1 MVQEA
6 NTFLTTDA
14 VGNREQLSDVVSRIT
29 PEDTP
34 IFTLIG
40 TGKINGTHPEW
51 ETETLAPPG
60 QNAQLEGDDFTYGEI
75 NPATRMGNYSQNMW
89 KTFLA
94 SGDQNAENN
103 AGDAEKGLKKQLLK
117 KGIELKKDVEFSIV
131 AANAS
136 QSGPTRYSGSLSTW
150 LTSNV
155 SRGDGG
161 ANGGFD
167 QSTGLTVAP
176 TNGTKRAFTKALLDE
191 TMQSCY
197 QSGGNVKQMVCAP
210 YVKSVF
216 VEFMSDSNVA
226 SFRYSAN
233 SGKNNTIVANADMY
247 EGPFG
252 KVTVIPNRV
261 MTTPNANGDVDALS
275 RNVFLIDP
283 EYLSWDWYRK
293 IQQVKVAKTGDADKK
308 VLLGAGT
315 LCVKNEAANGVI
327 ADVCG
332 ISAST

>member
-1 MVQEA
+1 MAEVA

-34 IFTLIG
+34 ILTLIG
-40 TGKINGTHPEW
+40 TGTVKGTHPEW
-51 ETETLAPPG
+51 ETETLAAPG
-60 QNAQLEGDDFTYGEI
+60 QNVQTEGDDYIYGTI
-75 NPATRMGNYSQNMW
+75 TPATRMGNYTQIMR

-94 SGDQNAENN
+94 SGSQNAENN

-131 AANAS
+131 CNNAS
-136 QSGPTRYSGSLSTW
+136 QSGSVRKSGSLDTW

-155 SRGDGG
+155 SRGAGG
-161 ANGGFD
+161 ANGGFN
-167 QSTGLTVAP
+167 QSTGLTVP
-176 TNGTKRAFTKALLDE
+176 VTGGTKRAFTKALLDE

-197 QSGGNVKQMVCAP
+197 QSGGDVAQMVCSP

-226 SFRYSAN
+226 SFRYSASN
-233 SGKNNTIVANADMY
+233 GKNNTIVANADMY

-252 KVTVIPNRV
+252 KVTVVPNRV
-261 MTTPNANGDVDALS
+261 MAGDSAVAS
-275 RNVFLIDP
+275 NVFLIDP

-293 IQQVKVAKTGDADKK
+293 IAQKEVANTGDADKK
-308 VLLGAGT
+308 VILGEGT
-315 LCVKNEAANGVI
+315 LCVKNESALGVI
-327 ADVCG
+327 ADVYG
-332 ISAST
+332 ITAAT